1 MMKKKTGRWL
11 NWKKQSEI
19 INNQIMNIFNLK
31 QWFFLL
37 LFCPV
42 LISSGQVSRQQE
54 IEVPAIKTR
63 ILFIFDCSYSMYG
76 QWQSDSKIVIAN
88 RLIGEMLDSLENI
101 PNLELALRIF
111 GHQKNYPPQDC
122 DDTKLEIPF
131 APGNAKKIKQKL
143 KATSPKGTTPIAMSL
158 EKAADDF
165 PPCDKCRNVIILI
178 TDGIEECNG
187 DPCAVSLAL
196 QKKGIVLKPFIIGI
210 GKNFEEAFHCVGTY
224 FDGSSE
230 QGFKNAL
237 NVVISQVL
245 DNTTLQ
251 VNLLDIFGKPTETN
265 VNMTF
270 YDSISKTPKFHYIHT
285 INVEGNSDTLVIDPL
300 PAYYI
305 RVNTIPPVYSDTF
318 RLTPGKHT
326 IVAVSTPQGN
336 LEVKMQTAFITSTK
350 YQFIV
355 RQQGKMETIN
365 VQYFDMKEKYLVGNY
380 DLEVL
385 TMPRLRVDNIRIDQS
400 TTTTI
405 EIPAPGTLH
414 IQYPSSGFGSLYV
427 MRGNE
432 PELFYNLNTTS
443 NQEMLNLLP
452 GRYLAVF
459 RAKFHNRSFYTQERY
474 FTIESLKTT
483 RLNLSTR

>member
-1 MMKKKTGRWL
+1 MNTK
-11 NWKKQSEI
+11 
-19 INNQIMNIFNLK
+19 INIG
-31 QWFFLL
+31 FLL
-37 LFCPV
+37 LICCLILTGNLHAQTDRNTDPEIPV
-42 LISSGQVSRQQE
+42 
-54 IEVPAIKTR
+54 IKTR

-76 QWQSDSKIVIAN
+76 KWQSDSKIVIAN

-122 DDTKLEIPF
+122 DDSKLEIPF
-131 APGNAKKIKQKL
+131 GANNAKKIKQKL
-143 KATSPKGTTPIAMSL
+143 KSTNPRGTTPIAMSL
-158 EKAADDF
+158 ERAGNDF
-165 PPCDKCRNVIILI
+165 PPCDRCRNVIILI

-196 QKKGIVLKPFIIGI
+196 QKKGIILKPFIIGI
-210 GKNFEEAFHCVGTY
+210 GKNFEEAFDCVGTY
-224 FDGSSE
+224 FDGTTE

-251 VNLLDIFGKPTETN
+251 VNLLDIHGKPTETN

-270 YDSISKTPKFHYIHT
+270 YDSISRTPKFNYIHT
-285 INVEGNSDTLVIDPL
+285 MNVEGNPDTLVVDPL
-300 PAYYI
+300 PSYYI
-305 RVNTIPPVYSDTF
+305 RVNTIPPVFSDTF

-326 IVAVSTPQGN
+326 IIPVPAPQGN
-336 LEVKMQTAFITSTK
+336 LEVKMQSTYTTSYK

-355 RQQGKMETIN
+355 REHKKMETIN

-380 DLEVL
+380 DLEIL
-385 TMPRLRVDNIRIDQS
+385 TLPRMHVDNVRIDQS
-400 TTTTI
+400 TTTTV
-405 EIPAPGTLH
+405 EIPVPGTLH

-432 PELFYNLNTTS
+432 PEWVYNLNTS
-443 NQEMLNLLP
+443 GNQEMLILLP
-452 GRYLAVF
+452 GQYMLVF
-459 RAKFHNRSFYTQERY
+459 RARYHNRSFYTQERS

-483 RLNLSTR
+483 RIHLSTRQ